1 MGVHL
6 MAGFGAVPLYDSY
19 SRASAIPKVTP
30 EEVRQQ
36 DAKAQQPIEQQT
48 APKAEE
54 INAPKEDTRSK
65 TADLENVSL
74 TFNKE
79 ESFDYIGSE
88 SPLKN
93 LDVQKA
99 VSDMKKDGILQEYQ
113 YFVGSAQNVLDASK
127 DGIVLLK

>member
-6 MAGFGAVPLYDSY
+6 MAGFSAVPFYDAY
-19 SRASAIPKVTP
+19 NRASAIPKVTP

-36 DAKAQQPIEQQT
+36 DIQAQQEQQT

-54 INAPKEDTRSK
+54 TKPAKEDTRSK

-79 ESFDYIGSE
+79 DSFDYIGSE

-93 LDVQKA
+93 LDMQKA

-113 YFVGSAQNVLDASK
+113 YFVGSAQNMLDASK